1 MASLLCN
8 CLNAVQQAITHK
20 KYQTQSLLHSSYGSL
35 TLLLI
40 SSLGSLSI
48 LRPIDREE
56 QDLYNLTI
64 VAEDHGLQQHSSS
77 QLLSIQVIDV
87 NDEAPYFEE
96 SEYEAFIAENQP
108 AGTTVLVVSASD
120 MDQGKIYSS
129 IYIYIYIGPLM
140 VYLNIF

>member
-8 CLNAVQQAITHK
+8 CLNAVQQAITQK
-20 KYQTQSLLHSSYGSL
+20 KCQTLCLLHSSCGSL

-40 SSLGSLSI
+40 SPVGSLSI

-87 NDEAPYFEE
+87 NDETPYFEE

-108 AGTTVLVVSASD
+108 PGTTVLVVSASD
-120 MDQGKIYSS
+120 LDQGKMHSYVSLTYKHAVMS
-129 IYIYIYIGPLM
+129 HKD
-140 VYLNIF
+140 N